1 MEKLKQETRMCVG
14 DMQDIIKELLEV
26 IAPGKLYTPFF
37 TTLLGLVSN
46 DSAIY
51 DIEEF
56 RAELRVRV
64 DSFLRDVDKEKDE
77 RKLRVIL

>member
-1 MEKLKQETRMCVG
+1 MEKLNQEARMCIS
-14 DMQDIIKELLEV
+14 DMQSIIEELLEKV
-26 IAPGKLYTPFF
+26 APGKLYTPFF

-56 RAELRVRV
+56 RIELRVRI
-64 DSFLRDVDKEKDE
+64 DAFLRDVERDKEE